1 MWLRTLDAPA
11 YVRSLSRLRVL
22 MPPRLVCRLAAALAV
37 LALVCAP
44 HSVAAQAL
52 PDAPGLPAAGLAG
65 RIDAYLAPL
74 VAAQQFSGVVRVQR
88 GDSVLYERAAGP
100 RDVAGNGLR
109 ADDVFRIGSV
119 TKSLTAAV
127 VLRLA
132 ERGRFSLDS
141 SACGY
146 AGLGGVACPQGW
158 AAVTLRQL
166 LNQTAGLP
174 EYTARPTFAFMKNQP
189 ATPAEL
195 LASLRGLPLVNAP
208 GAAFGYSN
216 THFVLLGAAMEGI
229 AGRPFADLLVAEIAQ
244 PLGLP
249 RTAMEGAAA
258 RPVEGFQTVGARVVP
273 ADSLDASVAYAAGGA
288 VSTAAEVSAVLRA
301 IVAGPFLSDSAR
313 AAMLT
318 PATES
323 GYGLGIVVVP
333 YRGPVAALAG
343 TRVVWHNGGIDG
355 FRSLALAVPERDLTV
370 VVLANLAEAD
380 ADGIGRDVLHLVYGL
395 DVAPTVAEAAVALPP
410 AALAGLAGTYR
421 LAPGVDVAVRA
432 DGAQLLVQATGQ
444 PEIEVFAASPDEF
457 FARVVPAR
465 IEFVRGPDGQATRI
479 VLVQEGRRMPALRV
493 ETPAP

>member
-1 MWLRTLDAPA
+1 MSSRP
-11 YVRSLSRLRVL
+11 VRLAV
-22 MPPRLVCRLAAALAV
+22 LAAAL
-37 LALVCAP
+37 VCAATGA
-44 HSVAAQAL
+44 SAQAL
-52 PDAPGLPAAGLAG
+52 PAPAAGLDA

-74 VAAQQFSGVVRVQR
+74 VAARQFSGVVRVQR

-100 RDVAGNGLR
+100 RDRAGTGLR

-119 TKSLTAAV
+119 TKTLTAAV
-127 VLRLA
+127 VLRIA
-132 ERGRFSLDS
+132 ERGRVPLDS

-158 AAVTLRQL
+158 AAVTVRQL
-166 LNQTAGLP
+166 LDQTAGLP
-174 EYTARPTFAFMKNQP
+174 EYTARPTFAFMKSQA

-208 GAAFGYSN
+208 GAAFNYSN
-216 THFVLLGAAMEGI
+216 THFVLLGAAAEGV
-229 AGRPFADLLVAEIAQ
+229 AGRPFADLLAAEIAH
-244 PLGLP
+244 PLGL
-249 RTAMEGAAA
+249 RHTAMESAAA

-288 VSTAAEVSAVLRA
+288 VSTAAELAAVWRA
-301 IVAGPFLSDSAR
+301 IVAGPFLSDAVR

-395 DVAPTVAEAAVALPP
+395 DVTPTVAEAAVAVAPE
-410 AALAGLAGTYR
+410 ALVGLAGTYR
-421 LAPGVDVAVRA
+421 LAPGVDIAVRA
-432 DGAQLLVQATGQ
+432 DGAQLLIQATGQ
-444 PEIEVFAASPDEF
+444 PEIEVFAASADEW

-465 IEFVRGPDGQATRI
+465 VEFVRGEDGRATR
-479 VLVQEGRRMPALRV
+479 VTLVQEGRRMPALRV